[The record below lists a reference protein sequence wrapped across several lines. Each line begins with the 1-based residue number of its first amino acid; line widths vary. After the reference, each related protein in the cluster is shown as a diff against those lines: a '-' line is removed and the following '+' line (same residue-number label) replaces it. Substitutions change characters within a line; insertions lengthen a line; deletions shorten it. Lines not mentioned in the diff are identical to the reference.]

1 MRLKLEAWIPPKEE
15 VKMYLSRIRFV
26 QGMSLILLAALAL
39 ALVPSTG
46 HSAESAEEAGLRI
59 ASEARESQRGFGNFT
74 ASLEMILRNKR
85 GQESRREIRIKVL
98 EVTDE
103 GDRTLL
109 VFDRPRDVKGTGFL
123 VHSFKRKPD
132 GQWLYLPSLKRVKR
146 ISSSKQSGSFMG
158 SEFSYEDMGTAEV
171 EKFTHRYLRTE
182 QCGSRECTVSERV
195 PVNKDSGYSR
205 QLVWLDGE
213 YRIVKVEYYDRRNAH
228 LKTMVAEDYKQ
239 YLGRFWRAG
248 KLTMTNHLTKKS
260 TVLLWSDYEFGTDLD
275 VGDFSSAALRRV
287 R

>member
-1 MRLKLEAWIPPKEE
+1 MH
-15 VKMYLSRIRFV
+15 VSRFRSSQV
-26 QGMSLILLAALAL
+26 LQAILLAFAVLFLA
-39 ALVPSTG
+39 PSTG
-46 HSAESAEEAGLRI
+46 RSAESAEQAGLRI

-85 GQESRREIRIKVL
+85 GQESRRELRIKVL
-98 EVTDE
+98 EVPGE
-103 GDRTLL
+103 GDRSLI
-109 VFDRPRDVKGTGFL
+109 VFDRPRDVRGTGFL
-123 VHSFKRKPD
+123 IHSFKRKAD

-146 ISSSKQSGSFMG
+146 ISSSSQSGSFMG
-158 SEFSYEDMGTAEV
+158 SEFSYEDMGTPEV

-182 QCGSRECTVSERV
+182 RCGASECTVSERV

-213 YRIVKVEYYDRRNAH
+213 HRTVKVEFYDRRNAH
-228 LKTMVAEDYKQ
+228 LKTMVAEGYKQ

-248 KLTMTNHLTKKS
+248 KLTMTNHLTGKS
-260 TVLLWSDYEFGTDLD
+260 TDLLWSDYEFGTDLD
-275 VGDFSSAALRRV
+275 AGDFTSAALRRV

>member
-1 MRLKLEAWIPPKEE
+1 MH
-15 VKMYLSRIRFV
+15 VSRIRFM
-26 QGMSLILLAALAL
+26 QALSWILLAMPV
-39 ALVPSTG
+39 LVLEPSAG
-46 HSAESAEEAGLRI
+46 HTAETAEQAGLRI
-59 ASEARESQRGFGNFT
+59 AAEARESQRGFGNFT

-85 GQESRREIRIKVL
+85 GQESRRELRIKVL
-98 EVTDE
+98 EVPGE

-109 VFDRPRDVKGTGFL
+109 VFDRPRDVRGTGFL

-132 GQWLYLPSLKRVKR
+132 GQWLYLPALKRVKR

-158 SEFSYEDMGTAEV
+158 SEFSYEDMGTSEV
-171 EKFTHRYLRTE
+171 EKFTHRFLRTE
-182 QCGSRECTVSERV
+182 PCGSRECTVSERV
-195 PVNKDSGYSR
+195 PANRDSGYSR
-205 QLVWLDGE
+205 QLIWLDGQ
-213 YRIVKVEYYDRRNAH
+213 YRTMKVEYYDRRNAH

-260 TVLLWSDYEFGTDLD
+260 TVLLWSDHEFGTDLD
-275 VGDFSSAALRRV
+275 AGDFSSAALRRV

>member
-1 MRLKLEAWIPPKEE
+1 MML
-15 VKMYLSRIRFV
+15 VSRIRSSQV
-26 QGMSLILLAALAL
+26 LPVILLALTAHLL
-39 ALVPSTG
+39 EPSTG
-46 HSAESAEEAGLRI
+46 HAAESAEQAGLRI

-74 ASLEMILRNKR
+74 ASLEMVLRNKR
-85 GQESRREIRIKVL
+85 GQESRRELRIKVL
-98 EVTDE
+98 EVPGE
-103 GDRTLL
+103 GDRTLI
-109 VFDRPRDVKGTGFL
+109 VFDRPRDVRGTGFL
-123 VHSFKRKPD
+123 IHSFKRKAD

-146 ISSSKQSGSFMG
+146 ISSSSQSGSFMG
-158 SEFSYEDMGTAEV
+158 SEFSYEDMGTTEV

-182 QCGSRECTVSERV
+182 RCGSSDCTVSERV

-213 YRIVKVEYYDRRNAH
+213 HRTVKVEFYDRRNAH

-248 KLTMTNHLTKKS
+248 RLTMTNHLTRKS
-260 TVLLWSDYEFGTDLD
+260 TELLWSDYEFGTDLD
-275 VGDFSSAALRRV
+275 AGDFTSAALRRV